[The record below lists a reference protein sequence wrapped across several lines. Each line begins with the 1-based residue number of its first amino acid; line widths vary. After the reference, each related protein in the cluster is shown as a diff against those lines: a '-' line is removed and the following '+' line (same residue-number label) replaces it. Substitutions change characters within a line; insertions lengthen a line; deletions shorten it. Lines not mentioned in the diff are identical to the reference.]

1 MRLTRVR
8 ALIAVGLVAS
18 AATITGTALAASA
31 APASSRVVLVNQCSG
46 KGQVRPAP
54 NIPLPGCQTSQEL
67 IGHASW
73 TSWRSVAFGAGDLE
87 VNNCTPSSS
96 CGPSQY
102 TKYPILIVAWR
113 AERWQG
119 GGRYFSRVTLIFT
132 GKKPRHSAVTQTITW
147 PAAAQ

>member
-46 KGQVRPAP
+46 KGQVRPSEATL
-54 NIPLPGCQTSQEL
+54 PLPGCMPSNEF
-67 IGHASW
+67 IGNPKW
-73 TSWRSVAFGAGDLE
+73 TSWRSVAFGSGNLE
-87 VNNCTPSSS
+87 VNSCTPS
-96 CGPSQY
+96 CAAGKY
-102 TKYPILIVAWR
+102 IKYPILIVLWR
-113 AERWQG
+113 AQRWQG